1 MEIDATRRAIKQQVR
16 DDLAETLEQDG
27 NVYSTYGW
35 HPLSVD
41 VAITNLR
48 WIKRNQARLL
58 RQVERT
64 GAYFAERLRAMAFAE
79 EPELRWRGLAIGVD
93 VRDQKYAEQVAKKCR
108 ARGLLL
114 DPQESVLLTLPALN
128 VDRATAKAGLDI
140 LEASL

>member
-1 MEIDATRRAIKQQVR
+1 MPFQ
-16 DDLAETLEQDG
+16 
-27 NVYSTYGW
+27 
-35 HPLSVD
+35 
-41 VAITNLR
+41 
-48 WIKRNQARLL
+48 
-58 RQVERT
+58 
-64 GAYFAERLRAMAFAE
+64 E

-128 VDRATAKAGLDI
+128 VDRATAKAGPNI

>member
-1 MEIDATRRAIKQQVR
+1 MPFQ
-16 DDLAETLEQDG
+16 
-27 NVYSTYGW
+27 
-35 HPLSVD
+35 
-41 VAITNLR
+41 
-48 WIKRNQARLL
+48 
-58 RQVERT
+58 
-64 GAYFAERLRAMAFAE
+64 E

-128 VDRATAKAGLDI
+128 VDRATAKAGPDI